1 MMKHL
6 INKMKR
12 LLTAGLAFVMVLTV
26 LPMVPAQAAST
37 NVTMYVGE
45 TSYYRAHG
53 IVSDVTSTKSGVVE
67 AGQSKRHGSSSEVE
81 MVAEKTGK
89 STVTVKTNNHEEHK
103 GEWDFGGSRDI
114 RTFLELCKKL
124 DMPVKVKQLSPSKI
138 TLVVENYANKV
149 FEKVEISYTL
159 KDAEGNVLEEDK
171 KELKA
176 FDMCAKKTSY
186 ASIYVGKYRNQID
199 AASCTAKVTYLES
212 YPVTVY
218 KDVSKKVKAT
228 ISDEKEQDG
237 TIHYNVNLKNE
248 FNDGVK
254 GVCYIMLY
262 DKDDK
267 LIGVEYQ
274 MIVLGK
280 KGTNGAAMKR
290 QSLFLRATYPT
301 YDHMKTVVNA
311 NATSRQK
318 K

>member
-1 MMKHL
+1 MKQL
-6 INKMKR
+6 SNKVKR
-12 LLTAGLAFVMVLTV
+12 VLTVCLAFIMVLTV
-26 LPMVPAQAAST
+26 LPAVPAQAAT
-37 NVTMYVGE
+37 ENVTMYVGE
-45 TSYYRAHG
+45 KTFYHAHG
-53 IVSDVTSTKSGVVE
+53 IISGATSTKTGIVEVAKNTKHSGY
-67 AGQSKRHGSSSEVE
+67 SEIE
-81 MVAEKTGK
+81 MVAKKPGK
-89 STVTVKTNNHEEHK
+89 STVTVKTNNGTEK
-103 GEWDFGGSRDI
+103 VNV
-114 RTFLELCKKL
+114 TVKKL
-124 DMPVKVKQLSPSKI
+124 NMPVKVKHLSPSKI
-138 TLVVENYANKV
+138 TLVVENRTNKV
-149 FEKVEISYTL
+149 FETVEISYTL
-159 KDAEGNVLEEDK
+159 RDADGNVLEEDK

-248 FNDGVK
+248 YNDGVK

-280 KGTNGAAMKR
+280 KGTNGATMKR

>member
-6 INKMKR
+6 TNKMKR
-12 LLTAGLAFVMVLTV
+12 LLNACLAFVMVLTV
-26 LPMVPAQAAST
+26 LPAVPAQAAAT

-45 TSYYRAHG
+45 TTYYRANG

-67 AGQSKRHGSSSEVE
+67 AGHSKRHGSYSEVE

-89 STVTVKTNNHEEHK
+89 STVTVKTNNGTEK
-103 GEWDFGGSRDI
+103 VNV
-114 RTFLELCKKL
+114 TVKKL

-138 TLVVENYANKV
+138 TFVVENRANKV

-159 KDAEGNVLEEDK
+159 KDAEGNVLKEDK
-171 KELKA
+171 KELKS

-186 ASIYVGKYRNQID
+186 ASIYVGKYRKQID

-218 KDVSKKVKAT
+218 KDVSEKVKAT

-237 TIHYNVNLKNE
+237 TIHYNVNLKNK

-262 DKDDK
+262 D
-267 LIGVEYQ
+267 
-274 MIVLGK
+274 
-280 KGTNGAAMKR
+280 
-290 QSLFLRATYPT
+290 
-301 YDHMKTVVNA
+301 
-311 NATSRQK
+311 
-318 K
+318 

>member
-6 INKMKR
+6 TNKMKR

-26 LPMVPAQAAST
+26 LPTVPAQAAST

-53 IVSDVTSTKSGVVE
+53 IVSNVTSTKSGVVE

-89 STVTVKTNNHEEHK
+89 STVTVKTNNGTEK
-103 GEWDFGGSRDI
+103 VNV
-114 RTFLELCKKL
+114 TVKKL

-138 TLVVENYANKV
+138 TFVVENHANKV

-171 KELKA
+171 KELKS

-280 KGTNGAAMKR
+280 KGTNGATMKR